1 MAPHPGEILYADFLK
16 PKKISPYRLAT
27 EIEVSKPRICDILR
41 GERAISPNTAIR
53 LSRYFG
59 NEPEFWLNL
68 QQKFDLEIELKKFAP
83 TRNAPHRQN
92 QL

>member
-1 MAPHPGEILYADFLK
+1 MVPHPGTILYSDFLK
-16 PKKISPYRLAT
+16 PQKISPYRLAQ
-27 EIEVSKPRICDILR
+27 EIEVSKPRICDIIR
-41 GERAISPNTAIR
+41 GKRAISPNTAIR

-68 QQKFDLEIELKKFAP
+68 QQRFDLEIELQKFP
-83 TRNAPHRQN
+83 TRNSRYRPS